1 MQVKALQ
8 KDDAS
13 STAPETVKT
22 ATVSLP
28 LLPAP
33 EGEASGLALQDWV
46 VQVTTAMQDLSTNSG
61 EWWEEVRVLVSST
74 YSTWLSATPLE
85 RLQIVPLNYERLSVG
100 KWTRVNARACAL
112 MMHALVDAVKTDLIA
127 RRSTQSAVLIL
138 FRLFSAYQPGGA
150 GERAVVLK
158 HLQGSDSPQDL
169 SSCLSSL
176 RAWPRWLQRCRD
188 MNMVVP
194 DGSLLAKGL
203 TALTAKHLS
212 ENPDAMFRTQV
223 VRSTFRV
230 DGQPKLEDVIRYQQH
245 LQAEI
250 EAIASSRP
258 TVATA
263 GPSVKAIGPA
273 SSPTSP
279 SSAREGKPCKY
290 FLRQSGCR
298 RGTKCPF
305 QHNLESLSKQERAKK
320 CLLCGAEDHRQK
332 DCPTKGNKTTS
343 TTSTSRA
350 NDKSQSTSTTPN
362 PAVSKL
368 QAEPEGE
375 SSPVR
380 EGCPPVTPG
389 QAVLSWE
396 ALLQAAAKVAG
407 AGVPPEP
414 KAPNINVVSIFTATG
429 EGSSGEARALI
440 DSGATHP
447 LRRAINELE
456 WKQAND
462 VVVHL
467 AGGEV
472 VQLKMNEAG
481 TLLVPTSANTRCAS
495 SAPIVPLGSL
505 VGTLGYSMEW
515 SGSRCRLTSRD
526 GEVIVLRVRDGC
538 PEVTEAQALSLIA
551 KIEDKKLE
559 SLNQSVQGSK
569 ARIREAVIAINK
581 SWFDHLLTFC
591 DSGAG
596 VDSMMAVQAAPFFR
610 DVPQEAL
617 YGISESLAEDN
628 GWDALKGLV
637 HLNRRTRKRLWNSRQ
652 WVIHLFSGKQ
662 SNDAINFLERQGFD
676 VVELD
681 IQRGISHDISN
692 PLVWRALVWAA
703 RNGRIA
709 SIVGGPPQNTFMLR
723 RNTSPGPEAVRS
735 NDYPYGGWYG
745 QPAKEAA
752 LVNKH
757 TGLFAR
763 MIYLHALATAG
774 RCENPAEAHDVKEVG
789 FLLEQP
795 EDPRGY
801 LRFGDPLYQ
810 DAVSFWR
817 TSLWS
822 GYEQEA
828 GLSTY
833 SFDMA
838 ALGKALA
845 RYTTIGTNLSLRH
858 LAGLFKAPV
867 GDDEPKERSPP
878 SVWTQEFSECVAIA
892 IRSQRNAPRM
902 LKMSA
907 EQWREHVRRGH
918 LPYRSDCLTCVTA
931 GATGRRHSRI
941 EHPSSFVMSADVS
954 GPLKVPG
961 LDADARGVFPKPHKY
976 MFVAKVKVPKTFL
989 DDGRGVGIDYE
1000 PGEAEEILP
1009 PGPEDFDFQDDES
1022 RERDDGGHVAGEG
1035 EADQDDDETE
1045 GAAEKRKSYE
1055 DDIDVTGPD
1064 LVNLLFASGLPDN
1077 KGATVLEAI
1086 QDVVLYCSALNIPIV
1101 RFHCDRGMEF
1111 YARNT
1116 RQWIK
1121 NQGIRF
1127 TTSEGGLHQQN
1138 GMVENAVK
1146 YVKQRARTLLHGA
1159 RLPQKLWPQAVSA
1172 ATSAQRA
1179 TAMGLETKLVAPFG
1193 SRVLV
1198 KRREYGGSAEPGK
1211 PDDLAPR
1218 WIEGRYL
1225 GLSETLRR
1233 GHVVFVSNED
1243 GEKFIHT
1250 VHVRAGLVDPGE
1262 ADGHA
1267 EAEMPLPPP
1276 RRLREKA
1283 RGSGDVVSVA
1293 KLGSVWSEEEFK
1305 FKIKR
1310 VLSQWDQDEAGD
1322 LIVQLA
1328 LSLAPSEQKFGVF
1341 RHGGNV
1347 GLTKATYDKPW
1358 AAELFVRALRE
1369 KAPES
1374 EFTAV
1379 YVSVNNSREVHVDS
1393 NNLAGSSNYILPIVL
1408 PRRGG
1413 DLWVELAD
1421 GDVVRGKVSEM
1432 IDQKGQPRY
1441 GCLKQLRENQVT
1453 VIDPLRRHAITP
1465 WKGLRV
1471 VIVGYTPGVPQNI
1484 KSVEREILAR
1494 LQFPIPTEVAEVIST
1509 VALRA
1514 MAVDKE
1520 AKALL
1525 EEENVR
1531 SEVNATSVIVAS
1543 DGEQLWEPGLQRS
1556 SGGQSMGQ
1564 LAEVVSHEELEQW
1577 DMFFPLDD
1585 LPPENA
1591 NKVII
1596 ASSEEAIQINK
1607 NEVTFTKG
1615 IEDLLSQLAAPLT
1628 IVHTVDPAE
1637 AAQVFERWVP
1647 AVQKELASFEHAVIK
1662 RESTDRQVVA
1672 DLHSGAAKVV
1682 PMKVVYTV
1690 KPPSDDA
1697 LAKGELYRRKARVVA
1712 CGNMM
1717 EVSGEDTY
1725 TGAAPAEVVRS
1736 SLAVSSKKRWNA
1748 GVLDVTS
1755 AFLQTPLQEV
1765 QCRQKILGQPP
1776 RVLSRA
1782 GLCRPQ
1788 ELWEFTHAVYGLRE
1802 SPKWWG
1808 EFRDSQLSQIDVV
1821 FEDRHIK
1828 LVQCKVEGSWWRLVD
1843 GSDLV
1848 GIIVVYVDDLLIC
1861 STDPTIRA
1869 VAKAIQ
1875 QKWNTSSLALASE
1888 GAVRFLGMEICKI
1901 QGGFALNQE
1910 PYIRELVRIHEVKPT
1925 QLDVIPVSR
1934 DQAYFEAGAE
1944 EAVFTERE
1952 LKDAQQLSG
1961 EILWLSQRTRPDL
1974 AYPAS
1979 LVASLSTRAP
1989 RRSAAIATKCL
2000 GFLQRTADYYLKI
2013 AATDEEIVS
2022 WSDSSF
2028 APEGGKSHTGW
2039 LVTLGS
2045 APVAWRSSRQSVVTL
2060 STAEAELAA
2069 SVEGALAMTSV
2080 AALLSDLGFSD
2091 SQGTL
2096 MTDSQSA
2103 LAIQKGSCSW
2113 RTRHLKIKA
2122 GWITERIAQQE
2133 LRIEHCPG
2141 DVQIADALTKPLPAA
2156 RLRMLSRLIGLM
2168 TMTEIREEEVE
2179 IEAQRLK
2186 VAQACS
2192 KDGVKLLAALMILSQ
2207 AVVGCRGFRDGCS

>member
-1 MQVKALQ
+1 MSAQDAAPQAVNGTPLMVSAPSRGYGAADTEAPTGSETGGVAAQTSAATPAVQGAKAVPKASEAAMPEARVSDEGVAMPEVAKSGSAAAVEEPLPSRAFMGPQGDPQSSGQPAEVITGSAGGLGGQEVFTAGMSVAENEDVYNQQVGGKATGAV
-8 KDDAS
+8 DETITAGDAS
-13 STAPETVKT
+13 TAH
-22 ATVSLP
+22 
-28 LLPAP
+28 
-33 EGEASGLALQDWV
+33 
-46 VQVTTAMQDLSTNSG
+46 N
-61 EWWEEVRVLVSST
+61 T
-74 YSTWLSATPLE
+74 YSIEQQCS
-85 RLQIVPLNYERLSVG
+85 
-100 KWTRVNARACAL
+100 
-112 MMHALVDAVKTDLIA
+112 
-127 RRSTQSAVLIL
+127 
-138 FRLFSAYQPGGA
+138 
-150 GERAVVLK
+150 
-158 HLQGSDSPQDL
+158 
-169 SSCLSSL
+169 SSC
-176 RAWPRWLQRCRD
+176 
-188 MNMVVP
+188 
-194 DGSLLAKGL
+194 
-203 TALTAKHLS
+203 
-212 ENPDAMFRTQV
+212 FRPI
-223 VRSTFRV
+223 S
-230 DGQPKLEDVIRYQQH
+230 
-245 LQAEI
+245 
-250 EAIASSRP
+250 
-258 TVATA
+258 
-263 GPSVKAIGPA
+263 
-273 SSPTSP
+273 
-279 SSAREGKPCKY
+279 
-290 FLRQSGCR
+290 
-298 RGTKCPF
+298 
-305 QHNLESLSKQERAKK
+305 QE
-320 CLLCGAEDHRQK
+320 E
-332 DCPTKGNKTTS
+332 
-343 TTSTSRA
+343 
-350 NDKSQSTSTTPN
+350 
-362 PAVSKL
+362 

-709 SIVGGPPQNTFMLR
+709 SIVGG
-723 RNTSPGPEAVRS
+723 
-735 NDYPYGGWYG
+735 
-745 QPAKEAA
+745 
-752 LVNKH
+752 
-757 TGLFAR
+757 
-763 MIYLHALATAG
+763 
-774 RCENPAEAHDVKEVG
+774 
-789 FLLEQP
+789 
-795 EDPRGY
+795 
-801 LRFGDPLYQ
+801 
-810 DAVSFWR
+810 
-817 TSLWS
+817 
-822 GYEQEA
+822 
-828 GLSTY
+828 
-833 SFDMA
+833 
-838 ALGKALA
+838 
-845 RYTTIGTNLSLRH
+845 
-858 LAGLFKAPV
+858 LFKAPV
-867 GDDEPKERSPP
+867 GDDEPKVTE
-878 SVWTQEFSECVAIA
+878 ECAQNVKDVC
-892 IRSQRNAPRM
+892 RTM
-902 LKMSA
+902 
-907 EQWREHVRRGH
+907 
-918 LPYRSDCLTCVTA
+918 A

-1748 GVLDVTS
+1748 GVLDVT
-1755 AFLQTPLQEV
+1755 
-1765 QCRQKILGQPP
+1765 R
-1776 RVLSRA
+1776 
-1782 GLCRPQ
+1782 
-1788 ELWEFTHAVYGLRE
+1788 
-1802 SPKWWG
+1802 
-1808 EFRDSQLSQIDVV
+1808 
-1821 FEDRHIK
+1821 
-1828 LVQCKVEGSWWRLVD
+1828 SWWRLVD

-1952 LKDAQQLSG
+1952 LKDAQQL
-1961 EILWLSQRTRPDL
+1961 
-1974 AYPAS
+1974 
-1979 LVASLSTRAP
+1979 
-1989 RRSAAIATKCL
+1989 
-2000 GFLQRTADYYLKI
+2000 
-2013 AATDEEIVS
+2013 
-2022 WSDSSF
+2022 
-2028 APEGGKSHTGW
+2028 
-2039 LVTLGS
+2039 
-2045 APVAWRSSRQSVVTL
+2045 
-2060 STAEAELAA
+2060 
-2069 SVEGALAMTSV
+2069 
-2080 AALLSDLGFSD
+2080 
-2091 SQGTL
+2091 
-2096 MTDSQSA
+2096 
-2103 LAIQKGSCSW
+2103 
-2113 RTRHLKIKA
+2113 
-2122 GWITERIAQQE
+2122 
-2133 LRIEHCPG
+2133 
-2141 DVQIADALTKPLPAA
+2141 
-2156 RLRMLSRLIGLM
+2156 LIGLM

-2179 IEAQRLK
+2179 IEAQRVKEVVLWLQK
-2186 VAQACS
+2186 ISYRGCIYFDTFPHNEDPVREAEYNIRKFRILRRTTMETIGSTCSFNPSSSHWPPMSASGASSAAGHRAAADDFASEDDEQTRLADQSATRWCLSDFSDNGVVDVAVENPSARDRAAEAYGARLAAWRS
-2192 KDGVKLLAALMILSQ
+2192 KDPPSPPSYGLL
-2207 AVVGCRGFRDGCS
+2207 VGSRWDGEIRAPVLYFRDGEMEATSDCKG